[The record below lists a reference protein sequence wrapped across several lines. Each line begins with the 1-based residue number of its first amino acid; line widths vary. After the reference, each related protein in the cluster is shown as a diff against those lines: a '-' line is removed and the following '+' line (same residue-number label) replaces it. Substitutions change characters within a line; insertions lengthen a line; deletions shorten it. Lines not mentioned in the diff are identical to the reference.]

1 MCEAC
6 VVVVQSAQS
15 LSLFWTTELKIPIR
29 ISATALSDM
38 EGETKPTKSD
48 VGGGEKGCCPCP
60 KTKEDLKA
68 EAEDRSYRKS
78 SRTSCTTPSS
88 HPGMTHAPMA
98 LSESLSVTQVC
109 LV

>member
-68 EAEDRSYRKS
+68 EAEDRSYRKVFENFLHNS
-78 SRTSCTTPSS
+78 IFTPRYDTCT
-88 HPGMTHAPMA
+88 MA
-98 LSESLSVTQVC
+98 LSEALSVTQVC